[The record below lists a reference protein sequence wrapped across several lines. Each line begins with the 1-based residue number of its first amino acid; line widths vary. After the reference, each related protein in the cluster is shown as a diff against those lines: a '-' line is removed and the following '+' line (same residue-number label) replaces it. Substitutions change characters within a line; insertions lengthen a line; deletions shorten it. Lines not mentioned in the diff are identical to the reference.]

1 LVSHIKERNR
11 LKAFENRVLR
21 RILGSKREE
30 VTEEWRKLQ
39 NEELHNFS
47 PYNIIIIMIRSR
59 LLIQLWHVECV
70 GEMRNTYEILV
81 RILVG
86 KRPLEIHR
94 HIFNDNI
101 KIDIK
106 EVR

>member
-1 LVSHIKERNR
+1 M
-11 LKAFENRVLR
+11 LR

-47 PYNIIIIMIRSR
+47 SPYIIIMIRSW
-59 LLIQLWHVECV
+59 LLLQLWHVECV